1 MSEREQEIRVSLHA
15 DKMLRM
21 ALDNKNKIM
30 SENIKNEITDLNIII
45 AEQKKELEW
54 YRAYG
59 SYINIYHPKVDA
71 EGAEYADYE
80 ANL

>member
-1 MSEREQEIRVSLHA
+1 
-15 DKMLRM
+15 
-21 ALDNKNKIM
+21 M
-30 SENIKNEITDLNIII
+30 SENIKNEIRDLHIII

-59 SYINIYHPKVDA
+59 SYINTYHPKVDA